1 LSRLAPSPAAGR
13 EGAEAKGGALR
24 AVLEVMAC
32 QGEKRGGVGM
42 VADHF
47 KGGGNVDQL
56 RVGGRSG
63 VVPRSEE
70 VGEGADPTGRWRA
83 AGNSPTVALTG
94 GTRVGGAE

>member
-1 LSRLAPSPAAGR
+1 
-13 EGAEAKGGALR
+13 
-24 AVLEVMAC
+24 
-32 QGEKRGGVGM
+32 M

-56 RVGGRSG
+56 GVGGRSG
-63 VVPRSEE
+63 VVPRSKE

-94 GTRVGGAE
+94 GTRVGRAE